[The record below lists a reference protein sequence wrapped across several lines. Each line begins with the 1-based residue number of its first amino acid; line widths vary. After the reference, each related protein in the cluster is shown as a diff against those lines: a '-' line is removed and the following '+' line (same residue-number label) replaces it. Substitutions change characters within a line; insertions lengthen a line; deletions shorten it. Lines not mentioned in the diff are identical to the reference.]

1 MSIEN
6 VSIAN
11 APLSNLKGRLWL
23 PKNPIASVVIT
34 HSWRNDM
41 DEAVC
46 ADAAKELYNSNY
58 LVLQLNLPGHSKGDL
73 LRDVSFNNVTRAVD
87 NAVSYLLNYTNDKP
101 IFGFGISLG
110 SAAIAY
116 SNEHN
121 FDAQT
126 LLSYSPL
133 INPSSI
139 YENYKDSIEA
149 NISFLETNG
158 FVNLVSN
165 SGRGQFEMGA
175 QWIDEAKNYSA
186 KYLALFKKSKTPT
199 FLIQGTAD
207 PRYNYDLYTSFANDH
222 GAKSLFIEGAD
233 HNFTE
238 HTHRIL
244 LIDKVK
250 DYFSQFLNK

>member
-1 MSIEN
+1 MSIKN
-6 VSIAN
+6 ISIPN
-11 APLSNLKGRLWL
+11 NPLSNLEARLWL

-34 HSWRNDM
+34 HSWRNNM

-46 ADAAKELYNSNY
+46 ADAAKEFYNSNY
-58 LVLQLNLPGHSKGDL
+58 AVLQLNLPGHSKGAL
-73 LRDVSFNNVTRAVD
+73 LRDVSFNNASNAVD
-87 NAVSYLLNYTNDKP
+87 NAVSYLLNYAGANP

-116 SNEHN
+116 SSKHN
-121 FDAQT
+121 FDAQA

-139 YENYKDSIEA
+139 YENYKDGIEA
-149 NISFLETNG
+149 NADFLEKNG

-165 SGRGQFEMGA
+165 SGRGEFEMGA
-175 QWIDEAKNYSA
+175 QWIDEAKNHSA
-186 KYLALFKKSKTPT
+186 KYLALFKKSKIPT

-207 PRYNYDLYTSFANDH
+207 SRYNYEKYNSFANDH

-238 HTHRIL
+238 HAHRII
-244 LIDKVK
+244 LIGMVK
-250 DYFSQFLNK
+250 DYFKSFIN